1 MRKRPTY
8 IESVMRDLNKC
19 ARLLKESYVFD
30 EEETPN
36 EYEGEDESP
45 YGEWGGDELE
55 PELASRGPQD
65 NDVDD
70 KIAQIRKLA
79 LDGIQEFSEDV
90 ESEEYVFYKKVWME
104 CDKLYTERNEQQNG
118 ETNQKL
124 KR

>member
-1 MRKRPTY
+1 
-8 IESVMRDLNKC
+8 MRDLNKC